1 MTVKFLALPTDEVRA
16 LQNGGPD
23 ANGHPPELCVSDGDG
38 YQCRHCL
45 QIIPEGAE
53 MLLVAFRPF
62 PEPQPYAEQGPL
74 FVCANEC
81 ERHPESA
88 ELPDLFDLPDHRLIV
103 RGYNADNRIIYGT
116 GDVRPV
122 GEIVSRAEKLFEN
135 PDVRF
140 VHLRSSKNNCYQCR
154 IERG

>member
-1 MTVKFLALPTDEVRA
+1 MSIRFLALPTEEVRK
-16 LQNGGPD
+16 LQNGGLD
-23 ANGHPPELCVSDGDG
+23 ANGHAPELTVSDGDG

-53 MLLVAFRPF
+53 MLLAGYRPF
-62 PEPQPYAEQGPL
+62 PEDQPYAERGPL
-74 FVCANEC
+74 FVCAEQC

-88 ELPDLFDLPDHRLIV
+88 ELPELFNLVESLLI
-103 RGYNADNRIIYGT
+103 RGYNTDNRIIYGT

-122 GEIVSRAEKLFEN
+122 GEVVSTAEMLFEN
-135 PDVRF
+135 PDVAF
-140 VHLRSSKNNCYQCR
+140 IHLRSSKNNCFQCR